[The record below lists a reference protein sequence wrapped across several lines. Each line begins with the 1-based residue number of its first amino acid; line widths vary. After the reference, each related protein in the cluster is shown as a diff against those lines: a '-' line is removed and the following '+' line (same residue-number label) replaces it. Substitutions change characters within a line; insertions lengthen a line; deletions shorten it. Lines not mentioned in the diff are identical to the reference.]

1 MTGLQGRVAIVT
13 GAGRGIGKGIAQRLA
28 AEGCRLVLTALEQDE
43 VDAVAD
49 QLRQGVAEVVTV
61 AGDIG
66 LAETAERLIDTAVS
80 AYGTLEILVNNAGWA
95 TPVRYF
101 LDMDEEHWD
110 KVIRT
115 NLKSV
120 YLTTLRAARYMA
132 DSGVRGSV
140 VNISSWGGTRSHRQ
154 MAAYDASKGG
164 IEAFTR
170 TTALDLGP
178 LGIRVNAVAPSIVQT
193 ENYSPKGELSP
204 LGRPGRPA
212 DIAAAVAFLAS
223 DDASYITG
231 QVIQV
236 DGGMG
241 AQGRPPALDHQPPR
255 RPQSG

>member
-1 MTGLQGRVAIVT
+1 MTGLEGKVAIVT
-13 GAGRGIGKGIAQRLA
+13 GAGRGIGKGIARRLA
-28 AEGCRLVLTALEQDE
+28 REGCRLVLTALEQNE
-43 VDAVAD
+43 VEAVAD
-49 QLRQGVAEVVTV
+49 ELRQGGAQVVAV

-66 LAETAERLIDTAVS
+66 LPETADRLLETALNS
-80 AYGTLEILVNNAGWA
+80 YGTLDILVNNAGWA
-95 TPVRYF
+95 TPVCYF
-101 LDMDEEHWD
+101 LDLDEEHWD

-120 YLTTLRAARYMA
+120 YLTTLRAARHMA
-132 DSGVRGSV
+132 RTGVRGSI
-140 VNISSWGGTRSHRQ
+140 VNMSSWGGTRSHRQ

-193 ENYSPKGELSP
+193 ESYSPKGDLSP
-204 LGRPGRPA
+204 LGRAGQPA

-241 AQGRPPALDHQPPR
+241 AQGRPPALDHQPPER
-255 RPQSG
+255 SQPG